1 MSDSY
6 PGDEDQEMY
15 ENGVVETNG
24 IVHHEPRS
32 SGSSYNAIPKLIRD
46 KLAQYFV
53 GPGLLPFQWK
63 HGNVAV

>member
-1 MSDSY
+1 
-6 PGDEDQEMY
+6 MY